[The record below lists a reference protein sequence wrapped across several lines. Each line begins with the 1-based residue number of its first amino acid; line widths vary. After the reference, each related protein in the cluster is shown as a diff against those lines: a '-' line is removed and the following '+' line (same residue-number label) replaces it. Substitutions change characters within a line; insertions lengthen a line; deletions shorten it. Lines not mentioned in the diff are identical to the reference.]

1 MTDAGPEPLVR
12 DLQLLFTAGAASG
25 ASDGQLLARFCRRAG
40 DPEAEAAFA
49 VLLARH
55 GPMVLGVCR
64 RALRDPNDAADAFQ
78 AIFLVLVRQAGS
90 VRVEGSL
97 GRWLYGVSRRVA
109 ARARADAARRAAR
122 EAEVPPP
129 CPTAADD
136 PERRELLEALDHEV
150 ARLAEPFRSVI
161 LLCDLGGLTHEAAAA
176 QLGCPVGT
184 VESRLTRAR
193 KRLRDRLAR
202 RGLAPGA
209 LAPASLR
216 FLAPALPDSLALATT
231 RAAVNA
237 GTVPAAAAALVDA
250 VIKEMLMTQLR
261 NLTLGAAA
269 AVLACG
275 LGIVAAQRLR
285 AEPPRARRSAAAIRP
300 VPSAAEAIV
309 LQPPAK
315 IKPGDTLLVE
325 VLEALPGRPISG
337 TRLVRPD
344 GTISLGFYGD
354 LKVAG
359 LNREEIKVA
368 LIRHLQKYLKDDVL
382 GLVGIDPSD
391 PAPQITE
398 KELRPMPDGTP
409 RHEPEGATGSEEKVK
424 LIRVDPKDS
433 DRVFVD
439 DSLIYE
445 SPATRPAA
453 GLGLDNSVSGMENP
467 AALAA
472 KLERLRAAIADIAP
486 GETDTTAARVAEHER
501 RLIEIEQKLDR
512 LVWAI
517 EGMKRE
523 Q

>member
-1 MTDAGPEPLVR
+1 MADSGPEPLVR
-12 DLQLLFTAGAASG
+12 DLQLLFNAGAAGG

-64 RALRDPNDAADAFQ
+64 RALRDPNDADDAFQ
-78 AIFLVLVRQAGS
+78 AVFLVLVRQAGS

-129 CPTAADD
+129 CPASADNA
-136 PERRELLEALDHEV
+136 PERRELLEALDQEV

-161 LLCDLGGLTHEAAAA
+161 VLCDLGGLTHEAAAQ

-184 VESRLTRAR
+184 VESRLARGR

-202 RGLAPGA
+202 RGFAPGLIAPAALGPLAPT
-209 LAPASLR
+209 
-216 FLAPALPDSLALATT
+216 LPESLALATT
-231 RAAVNA
+231 RAAMNA
-237 GTVPAAAAALVDA
+237 GMVPAATAALVDA

-261 NLTLGAAA
+261 TLTLGVAAA
-269 AVLACG
+269 LLACG
-275 LGIVAAQRLR
+275 LGFVASQRLK
-285 AEPPRARRSAAAIRP
+285 AEPPRARRPATADRPPAPATGPIR
-300 VPSAAEAIV
+300 

-315 IKPGDTLLVE
+315 IKPGDTLLIE

-344 GTISLGFYGD
+344 GTVSLGFYGD

-368 LIRHLQKYLKDDVL
+368 LIRHMRKYLTDDVL
-382 GLVGIDPSD
+382 GLYRFEEPDN
-391 PAPQITE
+391 E
-398 KELRPMPDGTP
+398 KQAGRQVP
-409 RHEPEGATGSEEKVK
+409 
-424 LIRVDPKDS
+424 VDPKDS

-439 DSLIYE
+439 DSLIYAFPDPQR
-445 SPATRPAA
+445 SAWVSKDSRPGPADPVMA
-453 GLGLDNSVSGMENP
+453 E
-467 AALAA
+467 
-472 KLERLRAAIADIAP
+472 KLERLRAAVADLAP
-486 GETDTTAARVAEHER
+486 AETDTTAARLAEHER
-501 RLIEIEQKLDR
+501 RLIEIEEKLDR
-512 LVWAI
+512 LVRAI
-517 EGMKRE
+517 EGMKGE
-523 Q
+523 QKP